1 MSTVTSGSVLMDPQ
15 FHVKLL
21 RLYTL
26 SARYI
31 KLTVLYSGVEIC
43 VHIKQETC
51 RFIKLCICLSLNTP
65 TNSRFTYK
73 VTDLMVDLTDGPALI
88 WKLEF

>member
-1 MSTVTSGSVLMDPQ
+1 MDPQ

-43 VHIKQETC
+43 VHINRCIWGLQIYKTLHMFIFKHAHKQ
-51 RFIKLCICLSLNTP
+51 P
-65 TNSRFTYK
+65 VY
-73 VTDLMVDLTDGPALI
+73 V
-88 WKLEF
+88 

>member
-1 MSTVTSGSVLMDPQ
+1 MSTVTSGSVQMDPQ

-26 SARYI
+26 SSPAAGARNI
-31 KLTVLYSGVEIC
+31 KLIVLYSGVEIC

-51 RFIKLCICLSLNTP
+51 RFIKPCIRLSLNTP

-73 VTDLMVDLTDGPALI
+73 VRDLMVDQTDGPA
-88 WKLEF
+88 